1 MSSIIGIH
9 AREILDSRGNP
20 TLESEVWLESGIVAT
35 ASVPSGAS
43 TGSFEAVELR
53 DGDDRY
59 MGKGVRSA
67 VRNVNDRIAPEI
79 IGLEAG
85 EQKYIDRVM
94 IELDGTHNKGNLG
107 ANAILG
113 VSLAVARAAAKE
125 YEMPL
130 WSYIGGLGPF
140 ALPTPMMNVIN
151 GGKHADN
158 NLDIQEFMIIPHGA
172 ECFSEALRMGTET
185 YHALKTIL
193 IQKGLNTALGDEGGF
208 APHLKTNR
216 EAIDI
221 IISAIEKAG
230 YVPGEDIS
238 LGLDVAATEIFKDG
252 NYIFKGEQKTFS
264 SLELMDYYTD
274 LCSRYPVIS
283 IEDGMSEEDWEGW
296 GGLLQK
302 LGSKIQIVGDDLF
315 VTNPERLRR
324 GINDR
329 SANAILIKLNQ
340 IGTLTETLEVIDI
353 ARSNGLGTIIS
364 HRSGETSDTFISDLS
379 VATSAGQIKSG
390 APARVDRVAKYN
402 QLLRIEEEAF
412 EVAPYSGFIPN
423 KMFQINHTDL
433 LGAISIKVAGD

>member
-53 DGDDRY
+53 DGGDRY

-67 VRNVNDRIAPEI
+67 VQNVNDRIAPEI
-79 IGLEAG
+79 IGLDAG

-238 LGLDVAATEIFKDG
+238 LGLDVAATEIFEEG

-302 LGSKIQIVGDDLF
+302 LGSKVQIVGDDLF
-315 VTNPERLRR
+315 VTNPERLCR

-353 ARSNGLGTIIS
+353 ARSNGFGTIIS

-412 EVAPYSGFIPN
+412 EVAPYSG
-423 KMFQINHTDL
+423 L
-433 LGAISIKVAGD
+433 CRIKCAR

>member
-238 LGLDVAATEIFKDG
+238 LGLDVAATEIFEEG

-283 IEDGMSEEDWEGW
+283 IEDGMSEEDWDGW

-315 VTNPERLRR
+315 VTNPERLHR
-324 GINDR
+324 GINER

-340 IGTLTETLEVIDI
+340 IGTLTETLEVIDM

-412 EVAPYSGFIPN
+412 EVAPYSG
-423 KMFQINHTDL
+423 L
-433 LGAISIKVAGD
+433 SRIKCFR

>member
-20 TLESEVWLESGIVAT
+20 TLESEVWLESGIIAT
-35 ASVPSGAS
+35 AAVPSGAS

-59 MGKGVRSA
+59 HGKGVRNA

-79 IGLEAG
+79 IGLDVS

-94 IELDGTHNKGNLG
+94 IELDGTPNKGDLG

-113 VSLAVARAAAKE
+113 VSLAVARAAAME
-125 YEMPL
+125 YDMPL

-140 ALPTPMMNVIN
+140 SLPTPMMNVVN

-158 NLDIQEFMIIPHGA
+158 NLDIQEFMIVPHGA
-172 ECFSEALRMGTET
+172 DCFSEALRMSTET
-185 YHALKTIL
+185 YHSLKKIL
-193 IQKGLNTALGDEGGF
+193 VQKGLNTALGDEGGF
-208 APHLKTNR
+208 APDLKSNS
-216 EAIDI
+216 EALDI

-230 YVPGEDIS
+230 YVPGEEIS
-238 LGLDVAATEIFKDG
+238 LALDVAATEIFEED
-252 NYIFKGEQKTFS
+252 NYVFKGENKKFT
-264 SLELMDYYTD
+264 SLELIDYYAD
-274 LCSRYPVIS
+274 LCRKYPVVS

-296 GGLLQK
+296 RAMLQK
-302 LGSKIQIVGDDLF
+302 IGGKIQIVGDDLF
-315 VTNPERLRR
+315 VTNPERLTR
-324 GINDR
+324 GINEG

-340 IGTLTETLEVIDI
+340 IGTLSETLEVIDM
-353 ARSNGLGTIIS
+353 AKSNGLGTVIS

-412 EVAPYSGFIPN
+412 EVAPYSGMNRI
-423 KMFQINHTDL
+423 MC
-433 LGAISIKVAGD
+433 AR

>member
-412 EVAPYSGFIPN
+412 EVAPYSG
-423 KMFQINHTDL
+423 L
-433 LGAISIKVAGD
+433 SRIKCSR